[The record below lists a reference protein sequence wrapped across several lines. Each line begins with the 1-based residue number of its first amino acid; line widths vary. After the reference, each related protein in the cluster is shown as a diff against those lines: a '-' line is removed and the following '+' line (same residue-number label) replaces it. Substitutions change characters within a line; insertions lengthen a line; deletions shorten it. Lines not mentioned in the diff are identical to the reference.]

1 MAFPRLDLSR
11 LLKRYMVARTGR
23 MRVSSFHTSFFSMCE
38 DRTYCSVSSTVG
50 DEMLVSSSD
59 LESFLSSDIACG
71 RSIDVGHY
79 MLTSSFELVI
89 IVTR

>member
-1 MAFPRLDLSR
+1 
-11 LLKRYMVARTGR
+11 
-23 MRVSSFHTSFFSMCE
+23 
-38 DRTYCSVSSTVG
+38 VSSTVG